1 VLAAEDVVKDHGAMY
16 PNPQDVLPL
25 PSLDVEQYR
34 KRAED
39 LVAAGEA
46 AWISEQIA
54 TFARERFKEGR
65 SLEEAQFIVAR
76 VYGFAGWPELVRHL
90 EQGGV
95 IAAFERAVDA
105 IVTGDLDT
113 LDSLLRAHPEL
124 ITARSTRAHGATLLH
139 YVSANGVENYRQ
151 RTPPNIVAITRR
163 LLDAG
168 AEVDATCDVYRG
180 GATTLYL
187 TVTSA
192 HPRAAGVQ
200 NELADLLLARGAQM
214 HPGILRDCLA
224 NGCPE
229 AAAHLL
235 SLGASVDL
243 EEAAGVGDVAAVR
256 RLLDGGVSV
265 SSPQAAAALNMAAWY
280 DRRDAVALLLDRG
293 LDPATRTEWGK
304 EGRTALHI
312 AAYCGHAE
320 LVRLLL
326 DHGAPVNV
334 ADEVYGTTPIVWAL
348 HAWLAEGKG
357 PDARYHAVL
366 KDLAEHGATVERRH
380 LDHERLRAAP
390 ELLALLESR
399 TG

>member
-1 VLAAEDVVKDHGAMY
+1 MY

-34 KRAED
+34 RRAED

-46 AWISEQIA
+46 AWIDDRRRAEQVA
-54 TFARERFKEGR
+54 AFARERFKEGR
-65 SLEEAQFIVAR
+65 SLEEAQFIIAR

-95 IAAFERAVDA
+95 IAAFEHAVDA
-105 IVTGDLDT
+105 IVTGDLET
-113 LDSLLRAHPEL
+113 LDALLRAQPEL
-124 ITARSTRAHGATLLH
+124 VTARSTRAHGATLLH

-168 AEVDATCDVYRG
+168 ATVDAFCDVYG
-180 GATTLYL
+180 GDATTLYL

-200 NELADLLLARGAQM
+200 NQLADLLLERGAQM
-214 HPGILRDCLA
+214 RAGILRDCLA

-235 SLGASVDL
+235 ALGAPLDL
-243 EEAAGVGDVAAVR
+243 EEAGGLGDVAAVR
-256 RLLDGGVSV
+256 RLLDGGISV
-265 SSPQAAAALNMAAWY
+265 SSTEAAAALNMAAWY
-280 DRRDAVALLLDRG
+280 DRRDVVALLLERG
-293 LDPATRTEWGK
+293 MDPGTRIEWGK

-326 DHGAPVNV
+326 DHEAPVNV
-334 ADEVYGTTPIVWAL
+334 ADQVYGTPPIVWAL

-380 LDHERLRAAP
+380 LDDERLRAAP